1 MLVENPEKHDLELT
15 ALEHGLK
22 KRHRAGNSGP
32 NEKALRF
39 EAPESCLAFLLT
51 PDKSDNCICSELVL
65 NLSG

>member
-39 EAPESCLAFLLT
+39 EAPESCLALLLT
-51 PDKSDNCICSELVL
+51 PDKSQNNIF
-65 NLSG
+65 